1 MRRKV
6 YAEKGLSRDSDW
18 HLATARIAYNSEV
31 KNPPIKMVFRE
42 WNGALA
48 YVGSAGLAGLLNAA
62 SVGLVK
68 NQVTADVAANLD
80 SILLALTG
88 VSMLVI
94 ALQFLYARAIGEG
107 NRAPA
112 SQGLVLSAVVS
123 VAVVGVAYLLVDSSI
138 GFKLEIAV
146 WLGLASLFSLIAC
159 ARLATLL
166 INQEW
171 TSICFLVLL
180 GGVGRLALWKVSWF
194 QTNITHLVVAIV
206 ISNAVQVL
214 FLFSSR
220 RVEKYTGISKVT
232 FRGQYVPIGILG
244 GLVAIIAFGS
254 VSRRAT
260 LGIFTHQYSE
270 IALQGRSLFFL
281 VLIVAYASFPKICK
295 LPLFSR
301 ELGRYFRQAQI
312 FALLVCGL
320 VAGLLLLR
328 NFQTIEEAGKQTSSD
343 QQLALTIGLI
353 GWALVS
359 LAVIPLLYFVAHNSR
374 LGLAV
379 YLPVVVMAVFQLLAT
394 TPLSLSVG
402 FLMCAILLLFIV
414 SIPAFLRS
422 RPTVRAE
429 LCALPANQ
437 LSGTGSLTVVIPSYN
452 SGSDGVK
459 TVLATYEALHGAVS
473 ELHVITVSDGSTDE
487 SVALLDELSQS
498 WFTHVRLERNSGK
511 GAALR
516 EGFARS
522 RTDITA
528 FIDADGDIPPRLL
541 LPMYQTFTK
550 QNADVVFGSKWHPD
564 SALKVT
570 IFRRVISLCHHIIQ
584 LVLFKLNIDDTQVG
598 IKMYRTRDLQEVLP
612 IVQEDGF
619 SLDLELFIA
628 LSAYGHNKFIEMP
641 VEIVR
646 TGSSTISMRNIASAL
661 ADMLRI
667 FWRAR
672 VSLNYD
678 ALAYTSIH
686 ESQETSK

>member
-1 MRRKV
+1 
-6 YAEKGLSRDSDW
+6 
-18 HLATARIAYNSEV
+18 
-31 KNPPIKMVFRE
+31 MVFRD
-42 WNGALA
+42 WGGALV
-48 YVGSAGLAGLLNAA
+48 YVGSAGFAGLLNTA
-62 SVGLVK
+62 SIGRVK
-68 NQVTADVAANLD
+68 GQVSSEVAVNLEL
-80 SILLALTG
+80 ILLALTG
-88 VSMLVI
+88 VSVLVI

-107 NRAPA
+107 NSA
-112 SQGLVLSAVVS
+112 SLREGVVLSFLLSVG
-123 VAVVGVAYLLVDSSI
+123 VAVVAYLLIDSSI
-138 GFKLEIAV
+138 GFKFEIV
-146 WLGLASLFSLIAC
+146 VCLGLVSLFSLLAC

-171 TSICFLVLL
+171 TSICFSVLL
-180 GGVGRLALWKVSWF
+180 GCVTRLVLWNVSWF
-194 QTNITHLVVAIV
+194 RANLAHLVLAIV
-206 ISNAVQVL
+206 ISNAIQVL
-214 FLFSSR
+214 YLFSSR
-220 RVEKYTGISKVT
+220 RKEKYTQISKVSL
-232 FRGQYVPIGILG
+232 RGQYVPIGILG
-244 GLVAIIAFGS
+244 GLVAVIAFGS
-254 VSRRAT
+254 VSRRTT
-260 LGIFTHQYSE
+260 LGIFSHQYSE

-312 FALLVCGL
+312 LAALVCGL
-320 VAGLLLLR
+320 VASLLLVR
-328 NFQTIEEAGKQTSSD
+328 NFQIIEEVGTEPSSD
-343 QQLALTIGLI
+343 QQLAFAVGLV
-353 GWALVS
+353 GWAFVS

-379 YLPVVVMAVFQLLAT
+379 FLPVAVMVVFQLLAT

-402 FLMCAILLLFIV
+402 FLMSAILLLLIV

-429 LCALPANQ
+429 LYALPANQ
-437 LSGTGSLTVVIPSYN
+437 FSGTGSLTVVIPSYN

-459 TVLATYEALHGAVS
+459 TVLATYEALHDAVR
-473 ELHVITVSDGSTDE
+473 ELYVIAVSDGSTDK
-487 SVALLDELSQS
+487 SVVLLDELSQP
-498 WFTHVRLERNSGK
+498 WFTHVRMERNGGK

-522 RTDITA
+522 HTDFTA

-564 SALKVT
+564 SELKVT
-570 IFRRVISLCHHIIQ
+570 IFRRSVSLFHHIIQ

-598 IKMYRTRDLQEVLP
+598 IKMYRTRGLQEVLP
-612 IVQEDGF
+612 IVQENGF

-646 TGSSTISMRNIASAL
+646 TGSSTISFKNIASAL
-661 ADMLRI
+661 MDMLRI

-678 ALAYTSIH
+678 ALAYTSIQ

>member
-1 MRRKV
+1 MV
-6 YAEKGLSRDSDW
+6 I
-18 HLATARIAYNSEV
+18 ARIAYNSEV
-31 KNPPIKMVFRE
+31 KNPPIKLVFRE

-48 YVGSAGLAGLLNAA
+48 YVGSAGIAGLLNAA
-62 SVGLVK
+62 SVGVVK
-68 NQVTADVAANLD
+68 NRVTADVAANLD
-80 SILLALTG
+80 SVLLALTG

-107 NRAPA
+107 NRVPA
-112 SQGLVLSAVVS
+112 SQGLVISAVVS
-123 VAVVGVAYLLVDSSI
+123 VAVAGVAYLLIDSSI
-138 GFKLEIAV
+138 GFKLEIAL
-146 WLGLASLFSLIAC
+146 WLGLASLFSLVAC

-180 GGVGRLALWKVSWF
+180 GGIGRLALWNVSWF
-194 QTNITHLVVAIV
+194 RTDLTHLVVAIV
-206 ISNAVQVL
+206 ISNAAQVL
-214 FLFSSR
+214 FIFSSR
-220 RVEKYTGISKVT
+220 RGEKYMCISKVT
-232 FRGQYVPIGILG
+232 LRGQYVPIGILG

-260 LGIFTHQYSE
+260 LGVFTNQYSE

-312 FALLVCGL
+312 LALVVCGL
-320 VAGLLLLR
+320 AASLLLIR
-328 NFQTIEEAGKQTSSD
+328 NFQIMEEVGNQSSSD
-343 QQLALTIGLI
+343 QHLALAIGLI

-379 YLPVVVMAVFQLLAT
+379 YVPVAVMVVFQLLAT

-402 FLMCAILLLFIV
+402 FLMCAILLLLIV

-422 RPTVRAE
+422 RPTVGAE
-429 LCALPANQ
+429 LYAPLADQ

-452 SGSDGVK
+452 SGSVGVK
-459 TVLATYEALHGAVS
+459 TVLTTYEALHNAVS
-473 ELHVITVSDGSTDE
+473 ELYVIAVSDGSTDE
-487 SVALLDELSQS
+487 SVALFDELSQP
-498 WFTHVRLERNSGK
+498 WFTHVRMERNSGK

-550 QNADVVFGSKWHPD
+550 QNVDVVFGSKWHPD
-564 SALKVT
+564 SELKVT
-570 IFRRVISLCHHIIQ
+570 VFRRGISLFHHIIQ

-598 IKMYRTRDLQEVLP
+598 IKMYRTRDLHEVLP
-612 IVQEDGF
+612 IVQENGF

-646 TGSSTISMRNIASAL
+646 TGSSTISFRNIASAL
-661 ADMLRI
+661 IDMLRI

-686 ESQETSK
+686 EPQETRK

>member
-1 MRRKV
+1 MGQGR
-6 YAEKGLSRDSDW
+6 DW
-18 HLATARIAYNSEV
+18 HLAIARIAYNSEV

-42 WNGALA
+42 WKGALT
-48 YVGSAGLAGLLNAA
+48 YVGSAGIAGLLNAA

-68 NQVTADVAANLD
+68 DQVTAEMAANLD

-88 VSMLVI
+88 VSILVI

-112 SQGLVLSAVVS
+112 SQGLALSAAVS
-123 VAVVGVAYLLVDSSI
+123 VAVAGVAYLLIDSSI
-138 GFKLEIAV
+138 GFKLEIAL
-146 WLGLASLFSLIAC
+146 WLGLASLFSLVAC

-180 GGVGRLALWKVSWF
+180 GGVCRLVLWNFSWF
-194 QTNITHLVVAIV
+194 RTNITYLVVAIV

-214 FLFSSR
+214 YLFSSR
-220 RVEKYTGISKVT
+220 REEKYRRVSKVA

-260 LGIFTHQYSE
+260 LGIFTNQYSE

-312 FALLVCGL
+312 LALVVCG
-320 VAGLLLLR
+320 VAASLLLIR
-328 NFQTIEEAGKQTSSD
+328 NFQIIEEVGNQSSSD
-343 QQLALTIGLI
+343 QQLALTVGLI

-379 YLPVVVMAVFQLLAT
+379 YLPVAVMVLFQLLAT

-402 FLMCAILLLFIV
+402 FLMCAILLLLIV

-429 LCALPANQ
+429 LYVPPADQ
-437 LSGTGSLTVVIPSYN
+437 LSGTGSLTVVIPSYK
-452 SGSDGVK
+452 SGSNGVK
-459 TVLATYEALHGAVS
+459 TVLATYEALHNAVS
-473 ELHVITVSDGSTDE
+473 ELYVIAVSDGSTDE
-487 SVALLDELSQS
+487 SVALLDELSQP

-541 LPMYQTFTK
+541 LPMYQTFNK

-570 IFRRVISLCHHIIQ
+570 IFRRVISLFHHIIQ

-612 IVQEDGF
+612 IVQENGF

-661 ADMLRI
+661 MDMLRI